1 MTVSRTDIEKAL
13 DELVSNEEG
22 MRFQGLA
29 VVLAKQKWPDL
40 IASERKKDL
49 GLDAHA
55 PALLARDGKGKGLA
69 CSLTATLEKIKD
81 DAEKIRRDANDVK
94 VLVFVTPRS
103 VTKYTATKWADEVRD
118 KFGIELFVVPREDII
133 TDLMVPSNA
142 SICRTHLGIPV
153 TVEPGLEELLGKV
166 REAIAEVVAALR
178 THPRLAG
185 RPMIALKA
193 IKLDQAGR
201 ETGEVIDLGGLQIAL
216 REGRRIVLEAPAG
229 RGKTT
234 TLIQLAERCGGQDEL
249 AFPVELPTWIKSNID
264 LLEFIAS
271 MPAFRSRGVRAD
283 DLAKIYGA
291 VQCMFLLN
299 GWNEV
304 SDSYSETA
312 VVALAHLERS
322 FPRAGIIVATRTHH
336 THPPLPGS
344 SRTRLLSLSRQ
355 QRAEYLEKA
364 LQSHAQQL
372 RVILDG
378 DRVLDDLTRT
388 PLILAEVTTLFLS
401 GVPIPKTKVGVLAAV
416 MRLIEQAD
424 EHRNYLE
431 LQPVAGYS
439 REYLSDLGAQMTA
452 QSDVAL
458 DEPHARGVVHSVS
471 RRLNASGQIATTPEP
486 AAILN
491 TLCAHHILERFEY
504 PSVGFRF
511 EHQQFQEFYV
521 ALALKRQLGDL
532 VNKNDQN
539 GNQRFVRDFVN
550 IPVWEEPLRMI
561 AEEIG
566 EASGDPS
573 YRTNAVVA
581 GKHLIELALGVDPV
595 FAGELSWL
603 SGDIVW
609 TEVQGAVS
617 ERLRGWYQVS
627 DEHHRQCALAG
638 MLATGSE
645 EFIDIILP
653 LLNNDDQ
660 QIRLNAYRAWG
671 EFRVTSLGKE
681 WRQIVKGWKE
691 EQRADFIGEVAR
703 ERSMADVAEEFAL
716 TDSSLRVRVAAIHA
730 LEWIDAS
737 EALSRVLTV
746 CDDETFDNLLRD
758 RVIDTIPVG
767 LKPRA
772 LVTYEKSLQK
782 AANSR
787 ERLRIRLAQ
796 ASLGAEHNL
805 EGLKEDVINWS
816 PEKIA
821 DNDEWLLNSALEIMR
836 KTDPQWVSHWTA
848 HRIANGL
855 LWAGRWITFVSSIP
869 EDLKTGIT

>member
-13 DELVSNEEG
+13 DELISNEEG

-81 DAEKIRRDANDVK
+81 DVEKIRRDADDVK
-94 VLVFVTPRS
+94 VLVFATPRS
-103 VTKYTATKWADEVRD
+103 VTKYTATKWADAVRD
-118 KFGIELFVVPREDII
+118 KFGIELFVIPREDII

-153 TVEPGLEELLGKV
+153 AVEPGLEELLGKA

-185 RPMIALKA
+185 RPTIALKA
-193 IKLDQAGR
+193 IKLNQAGR
-201 ETGEVIDLGGLQIAL
+201 ETGEVIDLAGLQVAL

-249 AFPVELPTWIKSNID
+249 AFPVELPTWIRSNID

-291 VQCMFLLN
+291 VHCMFLLN

-304 SDSYSETA
+304 SDSYSESA
-312 VVALAHLERS
+312 VLALAHLERS

-344 SRTRLLSLSRQ
+344 SRSRLLSLSRQ

-364 LQSHAQQL
+364 LESRAEQL

-439 REYLSDLGAQMTA
+439 RDYLADLAAQMTA
-452 QSDVAL
+452 QGDVAL
-458 DEPHARGVVHSVS
+458 DEAHARGVVYSVS
-471 RRLNASGQIATTPEP
+471 LRLNAGGQIANLPEP

-511 EHQQFQEFYV
+511 EHQQFQEFYA
-521 ALALKRQLGDL
+521 ALGLKRQLWDL
-532 VNKNDQN
+532 VDKNDQN
-539 GNQRFVRDFVN
+539 GSRKFVRDYVN
-550 IPVWEEPLRMI
+550 MPVWEEPLRMI

-566 EASGDPS
+566 ELSGEPS
-573 YRTNAVVA
+573 QSDECGGRWQAFDRIGIGSRSCLRRRSIA
-581 GKHLIELALGVDPV
+581 ALGRCSVDR
-595 FAGELSWL
+595 S
-603 SGDIVW
+603 
-609 TEVQGAVS
+609 TKRR
-617 ERLRGWYQVS
+617 ERT
-627 DEHHRQCALAG
+627 LAG
-638 MLATGSE
+638 MVPG
-645 EFIDIILP
+645 
-653 LLNNDDQ
+653 
-660 QIRLNAYRAWG
+660 
-671 EFRVTSLGKE
+671 LG
-681 WRQIVKGWKE
+681 
-691 EQRADFIGEVAR
+691 
-703 ERSMADVAEEFAL
+703 
-716 TDSSLRVRVAAIHA
+716 
-730 LEWIDAS
+730 
-737 EALSRVLTV
+737 
-746 CDDETFDNLLRD
+746 
-758 RVIDTIPVG
+758 
-767 LKPRA
+767 
-772 LVTYEKSLQK
+772 
-782 AANSR
+782 
-787 ERLRIRLAQ
+787 
-796 ASLGAEHNL
+796 
-805 EGLKEDVINWS
+805 
-816 PEKIA
+816 
-821 DNDEWLLNSALEIMR
+821 
-836 KTDPQWVSHWTA
+836 
-848 HRIANGL
+848 
-855 LWAGRWITFVSSIP
+855 
-869 EDLKTGIT
+869 